1 MRLSSQFGGLA
12 LRELRANRLEW
23 QGFPLFLISMTARND
38 VSQTQQ
44 DLQLKVWKELA
55 ISKQILMRA
64 ATDALKLNPEC
75 TQEEL
80 KEALEGALKKVAKA
94 DTDLF
99 NAKEEAKVAITALEK
114 KVAASEERLTV
125 ALKAAA
131 DAQAAQED
139 AVQQVANQRAA
150 AARELQKVKDQLTE
164 RDKALK
170 AINTAL
176 ADTPENLLRKMN
188 TLKKQ
193 KQEEADSRRQ
203 VESALNTLRT
213 EKRQQDEK
221 TADVLRNGATLAS
234 RYRDLRELSLK
245 LHEQLQPLVAD
256 AKSLPEIPELDTE
269 LLEAIEQPA
278 DRKSKQPARSSRT
291 QPSS

>member
-1 MRLSSQFGGLA
+1 
-12 LRELRANRLEW
+12 
-23 QGFPLFLISMTARND
+23 MTVRND

-55 ISKQILMRA
+55 ISKQMLMRA

-80 KEALEGALKKVAKA
+80 KEALEGALKKAAKA

-114 KVAASEERLTV
+114 KVAASEERLAA

-150 AARELQKVKDQLTE
+150 AARELQKVKDRLTE
-164 RDKALK
+164 REKALK

-203 VESALNTLRT
+203 VEAALNALRT

-221 TADVLRNGATLAS
+221 TADVLRNGATLVS
-234 RYRDLRELSLK
+234 RYRDLRELSVK
-245 LHEQLQPLVAD
+245 LREQLQPLVED

-278 DRKSKQPARSSRT
+278 DRKSKQPARSGRA
-291 QPSS
+291 QP